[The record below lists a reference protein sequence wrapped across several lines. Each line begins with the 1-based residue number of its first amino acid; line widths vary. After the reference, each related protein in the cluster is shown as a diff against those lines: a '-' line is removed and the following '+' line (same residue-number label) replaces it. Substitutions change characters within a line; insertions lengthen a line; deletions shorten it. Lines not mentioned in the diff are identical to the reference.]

1 MITNQTINEI
11 TERITAALPDSLK
24 VMQQDIEK
32 NIRAVVESAFSKM
45 NLVSRE
51 EFDVQSAL
59 LARSLEKLKQLEKQ
73 IAELENKQQ

>member
-11 TERITAALPDSLK
+11 SEKIAAALPDSLK

-32 NIRAVVESAFSKM
+32 NIRAVVESAFSQM

>member
-11 TERITAALPDSLK
+11 SEKIAAALPDSLT
-24 VMQQDIEK
+24 VMQRDIEK
-32 NIRAVVESAFSKM
+32 NIRAVIESAFSKM

>member
-11 TERITAALPDSLK
+11 TQKISALLPDSIK
-24 VMQQDIEK
+24 VVQDDIEK
-32 NIRAVVESAFSKM
+32 NIRAVIESSFSKM

-59 LARSLEKLKQLEKQ
+59 LARSLEKLQQLEEQ
-73 IAELENKQQ
+73 IAELEKK

>member
-11 TERITAALPDSLK
+11 TQKISALLPDSIKL
-24 VMQQDIEK
+24 VQDDIEK
-32 NIRAVVESAFSKM
+32 NIRAVIESSFSKM

-59 LARSLEKLKQLEKQ
+59 LARSLEKLQQLEEQ
-73 IAELENKQQ
+73 IAELEKK